1 MMAGAIIFFVCC
13 LVAAAF
19 ILISVKILQI
29 KPDFVKKVL
38 KYALIFVFTVIFSII
53 AIGIG
58 FRIDDRHSDSYSK
71 NLRSVHEIW
80 GGEIVQYLPTFLYV
94 RSEYVDQENKK
105 TGNIERVLKSQ
116 YYDMGI
122 ESQKISINIKSNI
135 REKGLLKYPGFN
147 LSFNGKYILRNLN
160 QGSERLYFSFPLP
173 AGAGNITDIKVNLKN
188 KEYTGD
194 SNYSDG
200 IQWEGVLAK
209 NETVDIEV
217 SYNAQGTERF
227 INAMGGSGNSSSKT
241 EIKNL
246 DVELTTDFTDI
257 TIPDGAMVPTST
269 AGDNSGTKY
278 TWKAL
283 NLVTGQ
289 NIALKF
295 KTSGN
300 YGEIISRLFKYSPVA
315 LFLFVGLLLVFSV
328 SKGSNLHPMHYLFII
343 TGFFIFYLL
352 GSYIVSYMNI
362 IIAILI
368 SLAVSTGII
377 LYYTYLINKG
387 KDLIKVAGCGVLLFQ
402 WVFSTAFFVPEHT
415 GFLITIASIVAFLF
429 LIRSTA
435 SIDWENKW

>member
-1 MMAGAIIFFVCC
+1 MAGAIIFLGFC

-19 ILISVKILQI
+19 IFVSVKILQI
-29 KPDFVKKVL
+29 NPDFVKKVL
-38 KYALIFVFTVIFSII
+38 KYSLIFVFTVIFSIVAI
-53 AIGIG
+53 AIG
-58 FRIDDRHSDSYSK
+58 FRIDDRHSRSYK
-71 NLRSVHEIW
+71 LNLKSVYEIW
-80 GGEIVQYLPTFLYV
+80 GGEVIQDLPSLKYV
-94 RSEYVDQENKK
+94 RNEYIEQENKK
-105 TGNIERVLKSQ
+105 TGNIERVLRAQ
-116 YYDMGI
+116 YYNMGI
-122 ESQKISINIKSNI
+122 ESQKVSIDIKSNI

-147 LSFNGKYILRNLN
+147 LTFNAKYILKNLN
-160 QGSERLYFSFPLP
+160 QSSERLYFSFPLP
-173 AGAGNITDIKVNLKN
+173 ANAGNITDIKVNLQN

-200 IQWEGVLAK
+200 IQWSGVLAK
-209 NETVDIEV
+209 NETVEIEI

-227 INAMGGSGNSSSKT
+227 VHAMGGSNAAKA

-246 DVELTTDFTDI
+246 DVELTTDFTNN
-257 TIPDGAMVPTST
+257 TIPDGAMVPTSS
-269 AGDNSGTKY
+269 AGDNAGMKY
-278 TWKAL
+278 TWKAS

-295 KTSGN
+295 KIPGN
-300 YGEIISRLFKYSPVA
+300 YGEIISKLFYYSPVA

-328 SKGSNLHPMHYLFII
+328 SKGTNLHPMHYLFII

-352 GSYIVSYMNI
+352 GSYIVSYMSI
-362 IIAILI
+362 IIAVLI

-377 LYYTYLINKG
+377 LYYTFLIKKG
-387 KDLIKVAGCGVLLFQ
+387 NELIKVSAGGVLLFQ

-435 SIDWENKW
+435 SVDWENKW